1 MIVGAVVMALTFGAA
16 YLVLERR
23 FADDPGRRIAPYVR
37 ARRAPRTELQETKL
51 ERPYARTERHLRRL
65 PGWRRFE
72 ALVERARP
80 GEPPARLF
88 WFLVTATVAIALC
101 ALALGASPTLAGL
114 LIVVAPVAVRVW
126 LAVRISGRRRAF
138 DDQLPELLGELASAL
153 RAGHGFN
160 QALAAVAADASEPA
174 STEFGRVLAESRL
187 GRPLED
193 ALTDLGE
200 RIGSA
205 DLDFVIDAVVVQRQ
219 VGGSLASIFDVVGEA
234 VRQRHQYT
242 LRLRSL
248 TATGRISAIVLL
260 CLPVAIGSVLWLMNH
275 AYFAP
280 LEHSAT
286 GRLLIVGAIVMLG
299 FGSLW
304 LRQVVSY
311 DGAGR

>member
-1 MIVGAVVMALTFGAA
+1 MIVAAVVMALTFGAA

-23 FADDPGRRIAPYVR
+23 FAYDPGRRIAPYVR
-37 ARRAPRTELQETKL
+37 ARRAPRQEAQEAKV

-72 ALVERARP
+72 TLVERARP

-88 WFLVTATVAIALC
+88 WFLVAATAALALC
-101 ALALGASPTLAGL
+101 ALALGASAVVVGL
-114 LIVVAPVAVRVW
+114 LIVVSPVLVRLW
-126 LAVRISGRRRAF
+126 LALRISGRRRAF

-160 QALAAVAADASEPA
+160 QALAAVASDAAEPA
-174 STEFGRVLAESRL
+174 STEFGRVLTETRL

-193 ALTDLGE
+193 ALTDLGQ

-234 VRQRHQYT
+234 VRQRHQYA

-260 CLPVAIGSVLWLMNH
+260 CLPAAIGVVLWLMNH

-286 GRLLIVGAIVMLG
+286 GRLLIGGAVVMLG
-299 FGSLW
+299 VGSVW

-311 DGAGR
+311 DGASR